1 VRIAPHPLIY
11 DWNHDAVAE
20 GPQKP
25 VAMLDDET
33 LRDGL
38 QSPSVRNPTIDEKIG
53 ILHHMDALGI
63 DTADIGLPGAGPK
76 VARDVE
82 RLARAIGEGRLRI
95 RANCAARTMISDIR
109 PIAEIQ
115 QRTGVPI
122 ECGAFI
128 GSSPIRQFA
137 EGWTLDFLQKTT
149 EEAITFAVT
158 EKVDVMYVTE
168 DTTRADPE
176 SLRRLFTTAIRVGAK
191 RLCVA
196 DTVGHATPNG
206 AKAVVTFVKSVIA
219 ELGAD
224 VGIDWHGHRDRGFG
238 VASSI
243 AALEAGATRLH
254 GAALG
259 IGERCGNTSI
269 DLLMVNLV
277 MMGYRDNDL
286 TGLPAYMQ
294 AVSSACDVPIAP
306 NYPVIGSDAFRT
318 ATGVHA
324 AAVVKAFRKGD
335 RALMDAVYAAVP
347 ASLVGRQQEIEV
359 GPMSGRSNVVFW
371 LESRGL
377 PATDEIV
384 DRIFAAAKASNRTLT
399 HDQVQNIAG
408 GEAKLK
414 PAGAKLLTARRKGF

>member
-1 VRIAPHPLIY
+1 MAIAPHPLIY
-11 DWNHDAVAE
+11 DWNHDAVAA
-20 GPQKP
+20 GPSRP

-38 QSPSVRNPTIDEKIG
+38 QSPSVRTPTIEEKID

-82 RLARAIGEGRLRI
+82 RLARAIGDGRLKI
-95 RANCAARTMISDIR
+95 RANCAARTVVADIK

-115 QRTGVPI
+115 QRTGIPI
-122 ECGAFI
+122 EVGAFI
-128 GSSPIRQFA
+128 GSSPIRQYA
-137 EGWTLDFLQKTT
+137 EGWTLDFLQKAT
-149 EEAITFAVT
+149 EEALGFAAKEGLT
-158 EKVDVMYVTE
+158 VMYVTE
-168 DTTRADPE
+168 DTTRADPA
-176 SLRRLFTTAIRVGAK
+176 SLRRLFTTAIRAGAK

-206 AKAVVTFVKSVIA
+206 AKAVVRFVQSIID
-219 ELGAD
+219 ELGVE

-286 TGLPAYMQ
+286 SALPAYAE
-294 AVSSACDVPIAP
+294 AVARACDVRIAP
-306 NYPVIGSDAFRT
+306 NYPVVGADAFRT

-324 AAVVKAFRKGD
+324 AAVVKAFRKND

-359 GPMSGRSNVVFW
+359 GPMSGRSNVIFW

-377 PATDEIV
+377 PSTDDVV
-384 DRIFAAAKASNRTLT
+384 DRVFAAAKASNRTLT
-399 HDQVQNIAG
+399 HEQVQSIVG
-408 GEAKLK
+408 GDAKLK
-414 PAGAKLLTARRKGF
+414 PAGAKLHTARRKGF

>member
-1 VRIAPHPLIY
+1 VAIAPHPLIY
-11 DWNHDAVAE
+11 DWNHDAVAA
-20 GPQKP
+20 GPSRP

-38 QSPSVRNPTIDEKIG
+38 QSPSVRNPTIDEKID

-82 RLARAIGEGRLRI
+82 RLARAIADSRLKI
-95 RANCAARTMISDIR
+95 RANCAARTMVADIK

-115 QRTGVPI
+115 QRTGIPI
-122 ECGAFI
+122 EVGAFI
-128 GSSPIRQFA
+128 GSSPIRQYA

-149 EEAITFAVT
+149 EDALGFAAKEGLT
-158 EKVDVMYVTE
+158 VMYVTE
-168 DTTRADPE
+168 DTTRADPG
-176 SLRRLFTTAIRVGAK
+176 SLRRLFSAAVRAGAK

-206 AKAVVTFVKSVIA
+206 AKAVVRFVKTVID

-286 TGLPAYMQ
+286 SALPAYCE
-294 AVSSACDVPIAP
+294 AVARACDVRIAP
-306 NYPVIGSDAFRT
+306 NYPVIGADAFRT

-324 AAVVKAFRKGD
+324 AAVVKAFRKND

-359 GPMSGRSNVVFW
+359 GPMSGRSNVIFW

-377 PATDEIV
+377 PSTDDVV
-384 DRIFAAAKASNRTLT
+384 DRVFAAAKASNRTLT
-399 HDQVQNIAG
+399 HEQVQSIVG
-408 GEAKLK
+408 GDAKLK
-414 PAGAKLLTARRKGF
+414 PAGAKLHTARRKGF